1 MDYSSH
7 VNQMKPKFSLVLGS
21 VSSSNLAILAK
32 VQQEKIKS
40 TCLVPLK
47 HPNWEKKKKNMGKSK
62 NAHDLLGRP
71 HSRYIF
77 PGGTKLALDWRI
89 WSP

>member
-32 VQQEKIKS
+32 VQRMSTAAGENKIYMFS
-40 TCLVPLK
+40 SV
-47 HPNWEKKKKNMGKSK
+47 E
-62 NAHDLLGRP
+62 A
-71 HSRYIF
+71 F
-77 PGGTKLALDWRI
+77 
-89 WSP
+89 